1 MDNNSMPMDTQWDS
15 EAPLTQF
22 ESINSAE
29 LRDDFLQH
37 KGDSLLLQQ
46 SVDGTSSIQMTFSNS
61 DESNGDWPADND
73 NFDGG
78 FAASVMNSAS
88 KGPSSNSYSSSAGM
102 DTQSATSDSNPSYT
116 IVFNKRRAAC
126 VDCIGECSYYK
137 GIGGPCNECGCYP
150 ARHVDLDAPPKPSN
164 PLKRSASHAGLTEH
178 RERKRP
184 RFLLEA
190 KFFQKLFFSCMQFMT
205 LPEIARV
212 ANAAPI
218 PIFVKDEN
226 SVYIYINPTF
236 CHFITDLSRTERVLN
251 HTTQQIFEPRDASE
265 VVEHDKFLVQQGE
278 GTLKT
283 FDVSIKKQEFRVMK
297 EYCALRDGKKVILGA
312 VISSL

>member
-1 MDNNSMPMDTQWDS
+1 MQDQSWDAESSMPI
-15 EAPLTQF
+15 TQF
-22 ESINSAE
+22 DTMNSAD
-29 LRDDFLQH
+29 LRDDFLQN
-37 KGDSLLLQQ
+37 KGDSLLLNQNHM
-46 SVDGTSSIQMTFSNS
+46 SSSNLEQPINSFSNS
-61 DESNGDWPADND
+61 DDSNGDWPMADAD
-73 NFDGG
+73 QLDGG
-78 FAASVMNSAS
+78 FVSNLMAASKSD
-88 KGPSSNSYSSSAGM
+88 YSSSTPQAHHGE
-102 DTQSATSDSNPSYT
+102 TVTSESNNNYS
-116 IVFNKRRAAC
+116 IVFNKRRGCCTDC
-126 VDCIGECSYYK
+126 VGDCSYYK

-150 ARHVDLDAPPKPSN
+150 ARHVDLDAPKAQN
-164 PLKRSASHAGLTEH
+164 LKRSASVAGLASIES
-178 RERKRP
+178 RETKRP

-236 CHFITDLSRTERVLN
+236 CHFITDLSRTERVLS

-312 VISSL
+312 VISSF

>member
-1 MDNNSMPMDTQWDS
+1 MDQWNES
-15 EAPLTQF
+15 AVEPAQTSVMATQF
-22 ESINSAE
+22 ESMNSAD
-29 LRDDFLQH
+29 LRDDFLQN
-37 KGDSLLLQQ
+37 KGDSLLLNQANPMPPVENGNMP
-46 SVDGTSSIQMTFSNS
+46 SFSGS
-61 DESNGDWPADND
+61 DDSNGDWPADDLDNGFVANLMGQSKPTITSSTEYSVQNTTND
-73 NFDGG
+73 SMQTEG
-78 FAASVMNSAS
+78 
-88 KGPSSNSYSSSAGM
+88 
-102 DTQSATSDSNPSYT
+102 QQQYT
-116 IVFNKRRAAC
+116 IVFNKRRGCCADC
-126 VDCIGECSYYK
+126 VGDCSYYK

-150 ARHVDLDAPPKPSN
+150 ARHVDLDAPKNS
-164 PLKRSASHAGLTEH
+164 LKRTASQAGMNEGQ
-178 RERKRP
+178 RESKRP

-212 ANAAPI
+212 ANNAPI

-251 HTTQQIFEPRDASE
+251 HTTQQVFEPRDASAVAE
-265 VVEHDKFLVQQGE
+265 DDKFLVQQGE